1 MKHVGRIP
9 FFQYDPLNG
18 IYADIP
24 GTIAW
29 HELENYLHLMK
40 TTGFYQNLSCQR
52 IVFMCGTGWRA
63 SLAAIFAE
71 ILQLAE
77 VITVLD
83 SGWYEWSE
91 RYQDGFNPVKKEIFG
106 LDFEV

>member
-1 MKHVGRIP
+1 
-9 FFQYDPLNG
+9 
-18 IYADIP
+18 
-24 GTIAW
+24 
-29 HELENYLHLMK
+29 
-40 TTGFYQNLSCQR
+40 
-52 IVFMCGTGWRA
+52 MCGTGWRA